1 MDINGNADSNP
12 FDFRH
17 FNLSKLEV
25 SIDGKTTHN
34 KAFTPNF
41 THGEMARSYMSLY
54 QATGSME

>member
-1 MDINGNADSNP
+1 MVRNVDTNEDAISNP
-12 FDFRH
+12 FDFRD

-41 THGEMARSYMSLY
+41 TDGEVVRS
-54 QATGSME
+54 